1 MKVTITS
8 LQMMRKQVVDWQKL
22 KYKVNYSLKDLPVDL
37 PVFFLFSF

>member
-37 PVFFLFSF
+37 AAVIFY